1 MSACREAANEGK
13 ARHENR
19 HLLWAIRVGEKATG
33 GNDDGNWNLGTAV
46 QTGGK
51 VTPMR
56 RGFTILPLLVVW
68 AASAL
73 AQGSGAASSSQP
85 VRPIGV
91 VTKLQAGGF
100 TLHTDAGPDLI
111 VAFADGVSFLRVP
124 PGATNLNT
132 ATKITV
138 SEITSG
144 DRVLVR
150 GRVSDDQKSF
160 VATSVI
166 VMTKSD
172 LSSAREAE
180 RLDWQRRGISGTV
193 QAVNPETREITVM
206 APAAPP
212 AQGNPTHPLTVAL
225 GANAVLLRYAPDS
238 VKFSEAKPS
247 NFEQIKVGDQMRA
260 LGTKSEDG
268 SHFTAEKLVSGT
280 FRNFGVTVVSVDAQS
295 HSVAAKDL
303 ASGQPVLVRT
313 NADSKLQRL
322 PPALAHSLAT
332 LNAAVGS
339 GGKSGNDPGAVPL
352 DVQQMLERAPAFDLG
367 ELKPGDPLIVVST
380 EGAKQSEVT
389 AIDIFAGV
397 EPILAARPKGSNQ
410 VVMGSWSLGM
420 NGGDG
425 GP

>member
-1 MSACREAANEGK
+1 
-13 ARHENR
+13 
-19 HLLWAIRVGEKATG
+19 
-33 GNDDGNWNLGTAV
+33 
-46 QTGGK
+46 
-51 VTPMR
+51 MR
-56 RGFTILPLLVVW
+56 KGFTILPLIVVW
-68 AASAL
+68 AVSAL

-100 TLHTDAGPDLI
+100 TLHTDAGPDLL
-111 VAFADGVSFLRVP
+111 VMFADGASFLRVP

-138 SEITSG
+138 SDISSG

-172 LSSAREAE
+172 LSSARDAE

-193 QAVNPETREITVM
+193 QAVNPESKEMTVM
-206 APAAPP
+206 VPMAPP
-212 AQGNPTHPLTVAL
+212 TPGNSTHPVTVAL

-238 VKFSEAKPS
+238 VKFSEARPS
-247 NFEQIKVGDQMRA
+247 AFEQIKVGDQMRA

-280 FRNFGVTVVSVDAQS
+280 FRNFGVTVVSVDAQN

-332 LNAAVGS
+332 LNAAAAQGS
-339 GGKSGNDPGAVPL
+339 KSGSDPGNEPL

>member
-1 MSACREAANEGK
+1 MDNVRLRAGDRRRRV
-13 ARHENR
+13 ARHGICLFMPARER
-19 HLLWAIRVGEKATG
+19 KDRTG
-33 GNDDGNWNLGTAV
+33 LTAETRILGAAV
-46 QTGGK
+46 QTKVK

-56 RGFTILPLLVVW
+56 KAFTILPLIVVW
-68 AASAL
+68 AVSAFG
-73 AQGSGAASSSQP
+73 QGSGGAPPSPP

-91 VTKLQAGGF
+91 VTKIQAGGF
-100 TLHTDAGPDLI
+100 TLHTDAGPDLLI
-111 VAFADGVSFLRVP
+111 VFADGVSFLRVP
-124 PGATNLNT
+124 PGVTNLNT
-132 ATKITV
+132 ATKTAASDINA
-138 SEITSG
+138 G

-150 GRVSDDQKSF
+150 GRVSEDQKSF
-160 VATSVI
+160 TATSVI

-172 LSSAREAE
+172 LTTAREAE
-180 RLDWQRRGISGTV
+180 RLDWQRRGMSGTV
-193 QAVNPETREITVM
+193 QALNAEAREITVM

-212 AQGNPTHPLTVAL
+212 TPGNPTRPVTVAL

-238 VKFSEAKPS
+238 VKFSDAKPS
-247 NFEQIKVGDQMRA
+247 TFEQIKVGDQVRA

-268 SHFTAEKLVSGT
+268 SRFTVEKLVSGT
-280 FRNFGVTVVSVDAQS
+280 FRNFGVTVVSVDAQN
-295 HSVAAKDL
+295 HAIAAKDL
-303 ASGQPVLVRT
+303 ASGQPILVRT

-332 LNAAVGS
+332 LNAGA
-339 GGKSGNDPGAVPL
+339 KSGSEPGDQSL
-352 DVQQMLERAPAFDLG
+352 DVQQMLERAPALDLG

-380 EGAKQSEVT
+380 EGAKQTEVT